1 MKRGYLFIALATLF
15 FSTMEIALKEVAGLF
30 NPVQLNLTRF
40 LIGGLVLIPFARR
53 MLRKRG
59 VRIDGLSLVKLAGL
73 GFLGI
78 VVSMTLY
85 QLAVENTNASV
96 VAVLFSCNPVFVLVF
111 AGLIL
116 RTQILRQHVM
126 ALVLECLGIL
136 ILINP
141 LDTSISTAGITFTL
155 LSTAVFALYAVLGTK
170 MCAKYSGVVV
180 TCGSFLFAS
189 LEMATIVAVS
199 RLSAVAGVL
208 ADIGLGLFADIPLLS
223 GYTPFSALM
232 MLYIC
237 VGVTGA
243 GFACYFMAMEAT
255 SPIDRLI
262 GLLLQAR
269 PRARAGLGFSAG
281 SHSGE
286 HGGGRPVYPR
296 GFAGFAYPCLV
307 HDSRD
312 GTRKGM
318 VLEAGPGLT
327 PFRRRATAFSLF
339 PQKKPGQ
346 KPSGLFCGGM
356 SFSSRAAYRKPSD
369 IR

>member
-1 MKRGYLFIALATLF
+1 MRRRTARMAVARGDAGFAVRGYAIMKRGYLFIALATLF

-59 VRIDGLSLVKLAGL
+59 VRIDGPSFVKLAGL

-141 LDTSISTAGITFTL
+141 LNTSISTAGITFTL

-180 TCGSFLFAS
+180 TCVSFLFAS
-189 LEMATIVAVS
+189 LEMAAIVAV
-199 RLSAVAGVL
+199 AGFL

-255 SPIDRLI
+255 SPITASLVFFFKPA
-262 GLLLQAR
+262 LAPVLALVFLQEAI
-269 PRARAGLGFSAG
+269 PVSMVVGVLFILAG
-281 SHSGE
+281 SLVSLIPALSTIPAMALGKVWCWKQ
-286 HGGGRPVYPR
+286 GR
-296 GFAGFAYPCLV
+296 A
-307 HDSRD
+307 
-312 GTRKGM
+312 
-318 VLEAGPGLT
+318 
-327 PFRRRATAFSLF
+327 
-339 PQKKPGQ
+339 
-346 KPSGLFCGGM
+346 
-356 SFSSRAAYRKPSD
+356 
-369 IR
+369 

>member
-59 VRIDGLSLVKLAGL
+59 VRIDGPSFVKLAGL

-141 LDTSISTAGITFTL
+141 LNTSISTAGITFTL

-180 TCGSFLFAS
+180 TCVSFLFAS
-189 LEMATIVAVS
+189 LEMAAIVAFS
-199 RLSAVAGVL
+199 RSAVAGFL

-255 SPIDRLI
+255 SPITASLVFFFKPA
-262 GLLLQAR
+262 LAPVLALVFLQEAI
-269 PRARAGLGFSAG
+269 PVSMVVGVLFILAG
-281 SHSGE
+281 SLVSLIPALSTIPAMALGKVWCWKQ
-286 HGGGRPVYPR
+286 GR
-296 GFAGFAYPCLV
+296 A
-307 HDSRD
+307 
-312 GTRKGM
+312 
-318 VLEAGPGLT
+318 
-327 PFRRRATAFSLF
+327 
-339 PQKKPGQ
+339 
-346 KPSGLFCGGM
+346 
-356 SFSSRAAYRKPSD
+356 
-369 IR
+369 

>member
-116 RTQILRQHVM
+116 RQHVM

-189 LEMATIVAVS
+189 LEMAAIVAVS
-199 RLSAVAGVL
+199 RLSAVARVL

-255 SPIDRLI
+255 SPITASLVFFFKPA
-262 GLLLQAR
+262 LAPVLALFFLQEAI
-269 PRARAGLGFSAG
+269 PVSMVVGVLFILAG
-281 SHSGE
+281 SLVSLIPALSMIPAMALGKVWCWKQ
-286 HGGGRPVYPR
+286 GR
-296 GFAGFAYPCLV
+296 A
-307 HDSRD
+307 
-312 GTRKGM
+312 
-318 VLEAGPGLT
+318 
-327 PFRRRATAFSLF
+327 
-339 PQKKPGQ
+339 
-346 KPSGLFCGGM
+346 
-356 SFSSRAAYRKPSD
+356 
-369 IR
+369 

>member
-59 VRIDGLSLVKLAGL
+59 VRIDAPGFVKLAGL

-116 RTQILRQHVM
+116 RTRILRQHVI
-126 ALVLECLGIL
+126 ALALECLGIL

-141 LDTSISTAGITFTL
+141 LNTSISTAGITLTL

-189 LEMATIVAVS
+189 LEMAAIVALS
-199 RLSAVAGVL
+199 RLSAVAGFL

-232 MLYIC
+232 MLLYIC

-255 SPIDRLI
+255 SPITASLVFFFKPALAPVLALAFLREAIPTSMVVGILFI
-262 GLLLQAR
+262 LV
-269 PRARAGLGFSAG
+269 G
-281 SHSGE
+281 S
-286 HGGGRPVYPR
+286 
-296 GFAGFAYPCLV
+296 LV
-307 HDSRD
+307 SLVP
-312 GTRKGM
+312 TLPTIPAM
-318 VLEAGPGLT
+318 VLGKVWGWK
-327 PFRRRATAFSLF
+327 RGRA
-339 PQKKPGQ
+339 
-346 KPSGLFCGGM
+346 
-356 SFSSRAAYRKPSD
+356 
-369 IR
+369 